1 MSTNSAQTKQKG
13 MNRMFGVEKH
23 ESTGQILR
31 RLRGENTQQQIAD
44 DVGVTVSA
52 WAMYERDERR
62 PRDEV
67 KERIAKRFGMTVQ
80 AIFFA

>member
-1 MSTNSAQTKQKG
+1 
-13 MNRMFGVEKH
+13 MNYPDSH

-67 KERIAKRFGMTVQ
+67 KARIAKRFGLTVQ
-80 AIFFA
+80 AIFFT

>member
-1 MSTNSAQTKQKG
+1 
-13 MNRMFGVEKH
+13 MFDAEKH

-80 AIFFA
+80 AIFFT

>member
-1 MSTNSAQTKQKG
+1 MNVVETRESA
-13 MNRMFGVEKH
+13 
-23 ESTGQILR
+23 GQILR

-44 DVGVTVSA
+44 SVGVTVSA

-67 KERIAKRFGMTVQ
+67 KARIANFFNTTVQ
-80 AIFFA
+80 AIFYAQNEHK

>member
-1 MSTNSAQTKQKG
+1 
-13 MNRMFGVEKH
+13 MNYSDTH

>member
-1 MSTNSAQTKQKG
+1 
-13 MNRMFGVEKH
+13 MNHSDTH

-80 AIFFA
+80 AIFFT

>member
-1 MSTNSAQTKQKG
+1 
-13 MNRMFGVEKH
+13 MFDVEKH

-80 AIFFA
+80 AIFFT